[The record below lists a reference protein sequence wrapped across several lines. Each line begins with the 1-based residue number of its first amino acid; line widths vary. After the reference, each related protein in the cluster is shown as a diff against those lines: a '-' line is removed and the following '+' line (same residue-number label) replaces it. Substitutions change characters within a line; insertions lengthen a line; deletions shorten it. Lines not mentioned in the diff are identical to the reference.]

1 MSGEVK
7 CKASYLG
14 GKRGGTRGSGSRG
27 KAKVFG
33 LLERQVRIFA
43 AVADNVSGETVMA
56 DINYF
61 SAKGRVFK
69 AGRF

>member
-7 CKASYLG
+7 CKASYWG
-14 GKRGGTRGSGSRG
+14 GKRWGISGNGSPG
-27 KAKVFG
+27 KAKVCG

-43 AVADNVSGETVMA
+43 ALVDNVSDKTLVA

-61 SAKGRVFK
+61 SPKGRVFK